1 MFRWCIHSGASMSTP
16 TLGNLQGIL
25 AMLEEEDLWLLQLQA
40 IYTPHLTSY
49 VTSPFGPVVAREK

>member
-1 MFRWCIHSGASMSTP
+1 MSTP